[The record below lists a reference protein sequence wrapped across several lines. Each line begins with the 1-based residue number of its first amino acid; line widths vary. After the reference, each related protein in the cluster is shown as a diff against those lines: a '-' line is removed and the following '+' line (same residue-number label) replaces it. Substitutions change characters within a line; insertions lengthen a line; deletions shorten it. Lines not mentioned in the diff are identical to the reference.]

1 MIVETFKDFL
11 LHKNWKSN
19 EALFNYNYS
28 LKLLIDLKRPSLVV
42 SAYGEI

>member
-1 MIVETFKDFL
+1 MSEPAQKCKNNVIFKQ
-11 LHKNWKSN
+11 
-19 EALFNYNYS
+19 NYS